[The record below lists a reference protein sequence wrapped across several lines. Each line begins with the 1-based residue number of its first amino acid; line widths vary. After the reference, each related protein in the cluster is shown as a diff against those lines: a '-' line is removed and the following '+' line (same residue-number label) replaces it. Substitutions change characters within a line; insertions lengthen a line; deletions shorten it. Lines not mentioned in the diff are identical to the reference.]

1 MAFVGSLLAIPGCS
15 DGRWSRNRDI
25 KCFRSQLGAQSGWVG
40 MVCSRPI
47 ASEAGKRAW
56 SSALSGM
63 RRDAL
68 GKGGQYAMDG
78 HEMRRSMGSVRRS
91 IENDGGEVRL
101 SWVARCQGR
110 NEVELEEARATATAG
125 QDSLYIQGV
134 PGSDDVYE
142 NVSRVRGSKDCDGGG
157 NGSGTSSNGHTAS
170 VMIADKGGRKDGPE
184 EVCDDGQIDVKGRIS
199 SKPCS
204 ISDVTCQL
212 KFVVPNS
219 LSGCIIGKSG
229 VNLNRIREKTGVF
242 VQASA
247 PGSTVASSK
256 DRMIII
262 AGESMSYCLWAL
274 VELVDS
280 IRKAGKDHMLMNG
293 SKYSL
298 RQVIPGSSTANVFGL
313 RSKLLAYIQTCLGVD
328 LTMDPRPQNACM
340 TPFRIVRYS
349 SYSLD
354 SLLQGVAK
362 VSMAVDS
369 EAYQK
374 EIKEI
379 KSIVLRV
386 VKVPKSRL
394 GVIIG
399 AKGMHL
405 KALEDILNCKFG
417 IARESTDSKDAYIT
431 IWGHPKNVFVAAQVL
446 ILKSNEMDGPRVVP
460 DGVKKK
466 KTQGQQQD

>member
-1 MAFVGSLLAIPGCS
+1 MAFAGSLLALPGCS
-15 DGRWSRNRDI
+15 VGQWSRRRDI
-25 KCFRSQLGAQSGWVG
+25 KCFNKQIGAHRVLVE
-40 MVCSRPI
+40 MECSSLI
-47 ASEAGKRAW
+47 ARAVGKRSLSSAW
-56 SSALSGM
+56 SGL
-63 RRDAL
+63 RRDAG
-68 GKGGQYAMDG
+68 GKGGHCSLNEYSIL
-78 HEMRRSMGSVRRS
+78 RSAGNVSRSLGKVRP
-91 IENDGGEVRL
+91 
-101 SWVARCQGR
+101 SWVPCCQGP
-110 NEVELEEARATATAG
+110 NEVGLEDALGTTTAER
-125 QDSLYIQGV
+125 DSLLIQRMR
-134 PGSDDVYE
+134 GSDDVYDNVAIVHGSE
-142 NVSRVRGSKDCDGGG
+142 NCE
-157 NGSGTSSNGHTAS
+157 NGSSGGSGVDSSKAAS
-170 VMIADKGGRKDGPE
+170 VTIVDKNGGTNGSSPEKQECEDDQMGEKD
-184 EVCDDGQIDVKGRIS
+184 KFS

-204 ISDVTCQL
+204 IRDVACQL

-274 VELVDS
+274 VELIDS

-293 SKYSL
+293 SKYTL
-298 RQVIPGSSTANVFGL
+298 RQVIPGSSTAKVFGV
-313 RSKLLAYIQTCLGVD
+313 RSTLLAYVQTCIGID
-328 LTMDPRPQNACM
+328 LTMDPRPPNACM

-349 SYSLD
+349 SHSLD

-362 VSMAVDS
+362 VCVAFDS
-369 EAYQK
+369 ETYQK

-399 AKGMHL
+399 AKGTSL
-405 KALEDILNCKFG
+405 KALEDVLNCKFAIG
-417 IARESTDSKDAYIT
+417 RDSTDSKDAYIT
-431 IWGHPKNVFVAAQVL
+431 IWGHPKNVYVAVQVL
-446 ILKSNEMDGPRVVP
+446 MLKSNEMDGQR
-460 DGVKKK
+460 GAIRKK
-466 KTQGQQQD
+466 KTQG